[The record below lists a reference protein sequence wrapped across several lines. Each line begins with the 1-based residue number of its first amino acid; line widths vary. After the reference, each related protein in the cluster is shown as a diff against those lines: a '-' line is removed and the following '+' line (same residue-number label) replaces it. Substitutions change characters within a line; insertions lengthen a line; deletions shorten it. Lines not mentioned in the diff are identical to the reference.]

1 MLTRSAIALVLAIL
15 MLAIAAL
22 ESSITSYPTAFN
34 QLCENIRDIDA
45 NAVGAAATIAI
56 AFFSFTLWWVNRR
69 QGSDARVIQRAYVK
83 ISHSSPG
90 VEVDR
95 SGNFWLQ
102 VSIKN
107 FGQTPARVT
116 DIVMKPVVVAHGE
129 PLPTIPDYT
138 CEDPGPSLQAF
149 LVRDDEFF
157 IPRFYSITPYEM
169 EQVRGHSADLYVI
182 GFVDYI
188 DQFHE
193 RHRAGYGRRYY
204 PAIDEMKY
212 ESEAERSKRN
222 NLLIFQGRYNYDRLR
237 RRGEGKDWSEDT

>member
-1 MLTRSAIALVLAIL
+1 MLKRSAVALGSAIL
-15 MLAIAAL
+15 MLAIAAW
-22 ESSITSYPTAFN
+22 ESSIANYPAAFD
-34 QLCENIRDIDA
+34 QLQEIIGHIDVA
-45 NAVGAAATIAI
+45 AAATLFIAV
-56 AFFSFTLWWVNRR
+56 FSGTLWWVNRR

-102 VSIKN
+102 GSIKN

-138 CEDPGPSLQAF
+138 CADPGPSLQAF

-169 EQVRGHSADLYVI
+169 EQVRGHQADLYVI
-182 GFVDYI
+182 GFVDYV
-188 DQFHE
+188 DQFGE
-193 RHRAGYGRRYY
+193 RHRGGYGRRYY

-212 ESEAERSKRN
+212 ETEAERAKRN
-222 NLLIFQGRYNYDRLR
+222 NLHVISQEGYNYDRLR
-237 RRGEGKDWSEDT
+237 RRGEGKDWNENIY